1 MTYSNRFF
9 TRLFLFL
16 VVGAFTAG
24 AAVAQEEQEDNTKTK
39 QAQAVSKEFY
49 DRIQKAQEEIDADN
63 QQEALQ
69 ILERLKTRKGI
80 TEYEL
85 QQVLNYIGF
94 VKYNLDDI
102 DGAMAAYEEMI
113 AIPSIEPQIKKTT
126 IYTMAQLLTMQE
138 EYPEALT
145 KLEEYFALETNPAP
159 DNYILYAQNL
169 YLSLIHI

>member
-1 MTYSNRFF
+1 MRGVMAS
-9 TRLFLFL
+9 
-16 VVGAFTAG
+16 AP
-24 AAVAQEEQEDNTKTK
+24 AVAQDNEDAAERESKAQKTK

-63 QQEALQ
+63 QQEALD

-102 DGAMAAYEEMI
+102 AGAMAAYEEMI
-113 AIPSIEPQIKKTT
+113 AIPSPRYSAIKNASPRPSCLPK
-126 IYTMAQLLTMQE
+126 
-138 EYPEALT
+138 
-145 KLEEYFALETNPAP
+145 
-159 DNYILYAQNL
+159 
-169 YLSLIHI
+169 

>member
-63 QQEALQ
+63 QQEALD

-85 QQVLNYIGF
+85 QQVLN
-94 VKYNLDDI
+94 
-102 DGAMAAYEEMI
+102 
-113 AIPSIEPQIKKTT
+113 
-126 IYTMAQLLTMQE
+126 
-138 EYPEALT
+138 
-145 KLEEYFALETNPAP
+145 
-159 DNYILYAQNL
+159 
-169 YLSLIHI
+169 